1 MPRVR
6 GSATD
11 RIVFIEG
18 FQLLH
23 AVHAIES
30 FLHKLKERGCNFHI
44 AWFHDHDNLCLSR
57 ALGEELESHAE
68 DRQFVSFEFQD
79 LGNTDFEEYLDYNAI
94 RFFLCLDGP
103 TFDAC
108 SKDSAAGYLS
118 VAHHLAARGYSLA
131 FINDVEFA
139 SSGVRASVVSPMVS
153 RKLAPVDRIGRS
165 YHNPFTPLH
174 DGIELA
180 TKGWSP
186 WKDGSPLSAREWSSL
201 YALCVM
207 AIGCEHE
214 GRLQEFYA
222 WASAFLTHLVLLR
235 RLPLSQRSFDMV
247 QVPDRHSATTFLSD
261 FSGACLGII
270 TSLPPGLKWDLFDLL
285 DGRLLRYVLGRNPRL
300 PQSLTDE
307 VRAFASKIVQLTS
320 NFSCGQSSPFD
331 ITNAGTCL
339 SMSDDNKSGSTIR
352 SVIPVY
358 GVLSFSN
365 PILDDYLKE
374 IRLAPTTV
382 PEQEMF
388 PTTFREL
395 SHWHNA
401 RVSVDM
407 KRIPQPKTERQ
418 LRGYY
423 KLMAATIAYSAS
435 LTNASGK
442 MIDPEIIVVTDELG
456 NQPVTKN
463 GFAKGSYK
471 PKQQLKPVRPVRQ
484 AGAKKG
490 PKKGGK
496 ELAQEAAQVLQ
507 EKKALAKTN
516 DALIAW
522 EQQRR
527 SLEKE
532 PGLTRRYLKAI
543 KYLNSLSERVK
554 SAVGNDVSLYACN
567 VLASMLARPGPH
579 PARKEDIFAMIWSA
593 IKDLSK
599 PDLVADS
606 AVKLLKSLDKTLR
619 LPAEFGYDVAAPAG
633 RLQAFAGVFGS
644 TGKTFDW
651 STASVE
657 FQLQHCGPFLE
668 RSFDSAPDSRV
679 PFNPDA
685 WQRKVLDAIDESK
698 SLFVVAPTS
707 AGKTF
712 ISFYAMK
719 RVLQESNDGVLVY
732 VAPTKAL
739 VNQIAAEIQARYSK
753 RYDRDARSVWAIHTR
768 DYRVNN
774 PAGCQILVTVPHILQ
789 IMLLAPSN
797 ADNPRSWS
805 RRVKR
810 IIFDEVHCIGQADD
824 GVIWEQLLLL
834 APCPIIALSAT
845 VGNPLEFKA
854 WLEESE
860 RVKGNELAMIV
871 HPTRYSDLRKFLWQG
886 PRDFVFDGL
895 QPIERLP
902 IPGLDDGSE
911 VASRFYHIHPVAT
924 LINRNRGTIQDLSL
938 EPRDCLMLWKSMAK
952 TQTSDFTLD
961 PGLKPDKALPDTVK
975 KADVATYET
984 VLKDALNSWMNDR
997 NSPFEA
1003 VRRDLQPR
1011 CRVSPMSSTALKD
1024 QILPLLT
1031 DLRSQGALPAILFN
1045 YDRVNC
1051 EDFAFRLW
1059 KDLTHAEKS
1068 FQASNP
1074 VWKKKM
1080 ADFEQWKKTTEKT
1093 EALNKSEDPSTWA
1106 TFDPDAPLPQYSFAD
1121 ETKFSKSELNETIY
1135 SLRFKEINPQVIE
1148 ALRRGIGIHHA
1159 GMNRKYRQTVEM
1171 LFRKGFLTV
1180 VFATGTLALGLNM
1193 PCKTVVFF
1201 GDSVFLTALNY
1212 HQAAGR
1218 AGRRGFDLLGNVIF
1232 VGMSKERVFEI
1243 MSSKLPDLR
1252 GHFPLSTTLVLRT
1265 LSLLHHTNKSDY
1277 SVRAIQ
1283 SLLSQTRLYLGG
1295 PADQMA
1301 IKHHLRFS
1309 IEYLRRQHILDRDG
1323 APLNFAGLVGHLYFT
1338 EGAVFAFHSLLKEGY
1353 FHSLCA
1359 DFRRRPDAVL
1369 LKIVLVLSHIFCR
1382 ISTRGFREGWREA
1395 VHNSPSVVFLPP
1407 LPDDALQ
1414 VLRQHNRDTLEIF
1427 KNYVGTFVE
1436 QHLDERPDRCLPF
1449 TKFEVGAPEEDMS
1462 NTDLADVLAD
1472 GHHLVPTKL
1481 RSPFDALSGFT
1492 DHSFSSIHELCST
1505 VRSGVFLE
1513 ESAIPFIPI
1522 YPDDTEGV
1530 AWNAYIYDFFK
1541 HGDMEALVRYNHIK
1555 RGDVWF
1561 HLKDFSLI
1569 LATIVTSLS
1578 NFLDSDGGGD
1588 ADLAMLDV
1596 QDANEAQQ
1604 EKLDAMDSDDVL
1616 TAKLQDAS
1624 ISESTGLDATRVG
1637 PAAHKK
1643 SKKAKIIESWED
1655 DDSLDDDAENEPQA
1669 ASFTTESRPTSQ
1681 QPGAPGA
1688 PASSA
1693 VPPAWEGDG
1702 EKDLL
1707 HVLHIFKMVQ
1717 QVFDDKFR
1725 NIWT

>member
-1 MPRVR
+1 
-6 GSATD
+6 
-11 RIVFIEG
+11 
-18 FQLLH
+18 
-23 AVHAIES
+23 
-30 FLHKLKERGCNFHI
+30 
-44 AWFHDHDNLCLSR
+44 
-57 ALGEELESHAE
+57 
-68 DRQFVSFEFQD
+68 
-79 LGNTDFEEYLDYNAI
+79 
-94 RFFLCLDGP
+94 
-103 TFDAC
+103 
-108 SKDSAAGYLS
+108 
-118 VAHHLAARGYSLA
+118 
-131 FINDVEFA
+131 
-139 SSGVRASVVSPMVS
+139 
-153 RKLAPVDRIGRS
+153 
-165 YHNPFTPLH
+165 
-174 DGIELA
+174 
-180 TKGWSP
+180 
-186 WKDGSPLSAREWSSL
+186 
-201 YALCVM
+201 
-207 AIGCEHE
+207 
-214 GRLQEFYA
+214 
-222 WASAFLTHLVLLR
+222 
-235 RLPLSQRSFDMV
+235 
-247 QVPDRHSATTFLSD
+247 
-261 FSGACLGII
+261 
-270 TSLPPGLKWDLFDLL
+270 
-285 DGRLLRYVLGRNPRL
+285 
-300 PQSLTDE
+300 
-307 VRAFASKIVQLTS
+307 
-320 NFSCGQSSPFD
+320 
-331 ITNAGTCL
+331 
-339 SMSDDNKSGSTIR
+339 
-352 SVIPVY
+352 
-358 GVLSFSN
+358 
-365 PILDDYLKE
+365 
-374 IRLAPTTV
+374 
-382 PEQEMF
+382 
-388 PTTFREL
+388 
-395 SHWHNA
+395 
-401 RVSVDM
+401 M
-407 KRIPQPKTERQ
+407 KRTPQPKTKRE
-418 LRGYY
+418 LRMYY

-435 LTNASGK
+435 LTNASGN
-442 MIDPEIIVVTDELG
+442 MIDPETILVTDELG
-456 NQPVTKN
+456 NQSVTKN
-463 GFAKGSYK
+463 EPARGSNK
-471 PKQQLKPVRPVRQ
+471 PKQQLKPGIPVRQ
-484 AGAKKG
+484 AGGKKG
-490 PKKGGK
+490 SKKGGK
-496 ELAQEAAQVLQ
+496 ELAQQAAQALQ

-516 DALIAW
+516 DALISW
-522 EQQRR
+522 EQQRI

-532 PGLTRRYLKAI
+532 PDLTRRYLKAV
-543 KYLNSLSERVK
+543 KYLNSLSDSIK
-554 SAVGNDVSLYACN
+554 SAVGANISLYACTI
-567 VLASMLARPGPH
+567 LASMLARPGPY
-579 PARKEDIFAMIWSA
+579 PARKEDISAMIWSA
-593 IKDLSK
+593 VKGLSK
-599 PDLVADS
+599 SDLVADS
-606 AVKLLKSLDKTLR
+606 VVKLMKSLDKTLR
-619 LPAEFGYDVAAPAG
+619 LPAEPRYDVPAPAG
-633 RLQAFAGVFGS
+633 RPQALSGVFGS
-644 TGKTFDW
+644 TGKTSDL

-668 RSFDSAPDSRV
+668 RSFDPAPDSRV

-753 RYDRDARSVWAIHTR
+753 RYDRDAKSVWAIHTR

-797 ADNPRSWS
+797 ADDPRSWS

-860 RVKGNELAMIV
+860 RVKGNQLEMIV
-871 HPTRYSDLRKFLWQG
+871 HHTRYSDLRKFLWQG
-886 PRDFVFDGL
+886 PRDFAFDGL

-911 VASRFYHIHPVAT
+911 VASRFYHIHPAAT

-952 TQTSDFTLD
+952 HQTSDFTLD
-961 PGLKPDKALPDTVK
+961 PGLKPEEALPDVVK
-975 KADVATYET
+975 KADVARYET
-984 VLKDALNSWMNDR
+984 ALKDALNSWMNDR
-997 NSPFEA
+997 NSPFED

-1011 CRVSPMSSTALKD
+1011 CQVSPMSSTALKN

-1051 EDFAFRLW
+1051 EDFAFRLLQ
-1059 KDLTHAEKS
+1059 DLTHAEES
-1068 FQASNP
+1068 FQSSNP
-1074 VWKKKM
+1074 EWKRKLAK
-1080 ADFEQWKKTTEKT
+1080 FEQWKKATEKT
-1093 EALNKSEDPSTWA
+1093 EALNKNGSKAKSKGKRDDDDVDDDHLREDPSSWA
-1106 TFDPDAPLPQYSFAD
+1106 TFDPDAPLPQFSFAD
-1121 ETKFSKSELNETIY
+1121 ETKLTKSELNETIY
-1135 SLRFKEINPQVIE
+1135 SLRFKEINPKIIE

-1218 AGRRGFDLLGNVIF
+1218 AGRRGFDLLGNVVFI
-1232 VGMSKERVFEI
+1232 GMTKERVFEI
-1243 MSSKLPDLR
+1243 MSSRLPDLR

-1265 LSLLHHTNKSDY
+1265 LSLLHHTKNSDY
-1277 SVRAIQ
+1277 SVRAVQ

-1338 EGAVFAFHSLLKEGY
+1338 EDAVFAFHSLLKEGY
-1353 FHSLCA
+1353 FHTLCA

-1369 LKIVLVLSHIFCR
+1369 LKTVLVLSHIFCR
-1382 ISTRGFREGWREA
+1382 ISTHGFREGWREA
-1395 VHNSPSVVFLPP
+1395 VHNSQSVVFLPP

-1414 VLRQHNRDTLEIF
+1414 ILRQHNRDTLEIC

-1436 QHLDERPDRCLPF
+1436 QHLDEKPDRCLPF
-1449 TKFEVGAPEEDMS
+1449 TKFEVGAPEENLGD
-1462 NTDLADVLAD
+1462 TDLVDVLAH
-1472 GHHLVPTKL
+1472 GHHLAPTRL

-1513 ESAIPFIPI
+1513 ESAIPYIPL

-1578 NFLDSDGGGD
+1578 NFLDLDGGGD

-1596 QDANEAQQ
+1596 QDANEAHQ

-1616 TAKLQDAS
+1616 TAPLQEAH
-1624 ISESTGLDATRVG
+1624 ISESTDLDAARVG
-1637 PAAHKK
+1637 PAAPKK
-1643 SKKAKIIESWED
+1643 PKKAKIAESWED
-1655 DDSLDDDAENEPQA
+1655 DDSPDDDAENEPQSA
-1669 ASFTTESRPTSQ
+1669 PSTVGSRTTTP

-1688 PASSA
+1688 STSSA

-1707 HVLHIFKMVQ
+1707 HVLRIFKMVQ

-1725 NIWT
+1725 KIWT